1 MKKNIFIL
9 IILAL
14 VGLGGAVATANS
26 TWNGTGWI
34 SSGNTVSSEQL
45 KGNLDFLYENK
56 APKPGNCN
64 GSESF
69 LGWVNGGWSC
79 VQKDQPDS
87 CVFNGNTISHGDSV
101 TAYQNGSV
109 PFGQA
114 CQSEQRTCTNG
125 VLGGTYQSNSCAP
138 AAANT
143 CIFAGNTISHGDSVT
158 AYVGYSV
165 PFGETCQTQQR
176 TCTNGVLTGTYQAA
190 SCAPVAPSACAFGTA
205 SVANGDSVT
214 AYAAATVSFG
224 ETCQSE
230 VRSCTNGLLSGTYES
245 TSCEVAPAATC
256 VFDGNTLDNG
266 DSVTAYAA
274 ATVPFGQSC
283 QSEARTC
290 SDGTLSGSYEAT
302 SCEVSRQDPVTFR
315 QSDFVESVSREMC
328 WNIPISIT
336 GNAAGYYSARINGGC
351 PGLLSTEVI
360 QTEYYLEGNPG
371 IKYTSRTSG
380 AGPNHDGLASDAT
393 TLRSLCQLKGYQ
405 YVVGQA
411 PRNTSGFRE
420 FTSPGNNRLVYGRSA
435 SSFVASGVTINQTFN
450 GQRGYVVCSDSQASP
465 GNGTTTGGGGGG
477 GGETERNLNLF

>member
-205 SVANGDSVT
+205 SVA
-214 AYAAATVSFG
+214 
-224 ETCQSE
+224 
-230 VRSCTNGLLSGTYES
+230 
-245 TSCEVAPAATC
+245 
-256 VFDGNTLDNG
+256 NG